1 MATPAT
7 ASSADTSTTR
17 SGATAAVRSSSTV
30 VSKALAYAVQRR
42 RAYAVVGSNA
52 ADVDLINLSL
62 PQLGRQ
68 SLAVDVRVMLS
79 TLS

>member
-1 MATPAT
+1 
-7 ASSADTSTTR
+7 
-17 SGATAAVRSSSTV
+17 

-62 PQLGRQ
+62 PQPGRQ
-68 SLAVDVRVMLS
+68 SLAVDCEALEGRVGGRVVALVEDGGEVTVGEVVMKLS
-79 TLS
+79 AR